1 MQGGAYEGETGSR
14 KEGDVMSNSIRDF
27 VRDKVFAARAAE
39 ARCLMIYDPD
49 RRYRDLAVALAGDS
63 REVIDVAGSII
74 EQREAAAEALARLA
88 QGVTNS
94 VIVWAPLAK
103 PRDADD
109 KQKDPFAVFAEVGDV
124 FPKGDGDEYAAICRR
139 AKPDHIAEINR
150 LFADGIPS
158 FDMVDALD
166 AGGSWPKLRTLLGVS
181 SAREILVA
189 FLSPTPKQAD
199 ALKDDGA
206 WSDELRDFVVR
217 TLGYKFKTKGIT
229 RQPLADELWRLLL
242 FSELVFDSSGEI
254 PNGLEGVARAGNEAK
269 EMVFDVCTHLRKY
282 DDYKESYKTRAEEV
296 EKELQLPDRI
306 RVMKQLGTR
315 DTFACEERAFFDRMV
330 ELAKNQQIDAAKEI
344 CESRRKSIW
353 LTREDRLAEW
363 TLADRAL
370 DLLSAV
376 GLSSAARFP
385 SLEAMIGHYS
395 TKGRDLDRFHRELEQ
410 AANQVGEHHEGVETL
425 LALSRNAYTKAAEA
439 MQAEFVRLVQAEA
452 WPVTNGVMLSNRKL
466 FDRKVAPF
474 LEAGKKVAYFLVDS
488 LRYELAVE
496 IEKQLL
502 DRWRVELVPSCAQLP
517 SYTEIGMASLMP
529 EAESALSLAKESD
542 TLVTTLAGKSATTP
556 ATRFSYLVSR
566 KGDQC
571 ADCDL
576 DELLKQKRPR
586 FPDTTRLLVVRT
598 RDIDV
603 LAHQSPRHVLEVM
616 PGLLRQIIQGLTKV
630 AGLGFEHAVIAT
642 DHGFLF
648 LRDNEPGNVVPK
660 PPGNWLVQKSR
671 CLLGEGEANA
681 HTLVFKAADMGI
693 PGPVRNYAVP
703 RSLGAFVQ
711 GELYYHEGL
720 SLQECVVPCMT
731 IELVSA
737 EKPDRVVAV
746 PRLSLN
752 YKQGRTDKITT
763 RRPVLDL
770 ARVQELFPE
779 ASDRE
784 FSVEA
789 FDTSGKLVGAAAGG
803 QTVNPATGCV
813 RVKPGE
819 VISVSLKMDDDFVGS
834 FKVRVLDPSTGAQY
848 AELSLKTD
856 YLE

>member
-1 MQGGAYEGETGSR
+1 
-14 KEGDVMSNSIRDF
+14 MSTPIRAF
-27 VRDKVFAARAAE
+27 IAAKVFAARAAE
-39 ARCLMIYDPD
+39 ARCLMIYDPE
-49 RRYRDLAVALAGDS
+49 RRYREIALGLADDK
-63 REVIDVAGSII
+63 RELIDVSASII
-74 EQREAAAEALARLA
+74 EQRELAAEALTRVA
-88 QGVTNS
+88 QGSLQS
-94 VIVWAPLAK
+94 VIIWTPLPQ
-103 PRDADD
+103 PRDGDE

-124 FPKGDGDEYAAICRR
+124 FPKGDGDEYSSICRR
-139 AKPDHIAEINR
+139 AKPDHVAEINR
-150 LFADGIPS
+150 LFADGVPS

-189 FLSPTPKQAD
+189 FLSPNDKQSD
-199 ALKDDGA
+199 ALKGDGA
-206 WSDELRDFVVR
+206 WADELRDFVQR
-217 TLGYKFKTKGIT
+217 TLGYKFKTKGVT
-229 RQPLADELWRLLL
+229 RPSLADELWRLLL
-242 FSELVFDSSGEI
+242 FSELVFDSGGEI
-254 PNGLEGVARAGNEAK
+254 PTGLEGVASAGREAK
-269 EMVFDVCTHLRKY
+269 EIVFDVCGDLRNHN
-282 DDYKESYKTRAEEV
+282 DHKEGYKTRAQEV
-296 EKELQLPDRI
+296 EEELQLRDRV
-306 RVMKQLGTR
+306 RTMKQLGAR

-330 ELAKNQQIDAAKEI
+330 ELAKNGEIDAAKEI
-344 CESRRKSIW
+344 CQSRRKSIW

-370 DLLSAV
+370 DLLNAV
-376 GLSSAARFP
+376 AISSPPQA
-385 SLEAMIGHYS
+385 SSMEALVSYYGS
-395 TKGRDLDRFHRELEQ
+395 TGRDLDRFHRELEQ
-410 AANQVGEHHEGVETL
+410 AANQIVEQHEGVDAL
-425 LALSRNAYTKAAEA
+425 LTLSRKAYAKTAESL
-439 MQAEFVRLVQAEA
+439 QSDFIRLVQAEA
-452 WPVTNGVMLSNRKL
+452 WPVANGTMLSNRQL
-466 FDRKVAPF
+466 FDRKVAPL
-474 LEAGKKVAYFLVDS
+474 LEAGKRVAYFLVDS

-502 DRWRVELVPSCAQLP
+502 DRWRVELTPSCAQLP

-529 EAESALSLAKESD
+529 EAESALSLEKTAD
-542 TLVTTLAGKSATTP
+542 TLVTTLAGKPATTP
-556 ATRFSYLVSR
+556 ATRFAYLVSR

-571 ADCDL
+571 FDCDL
-576 DELLKQKRPR
+576 EELLKQKRPK

-598 RDIDV
+598 RDIDL

-630 AGLGFEHAVIAT
+630 ADLGFERAVLAT

-648 LRDNEPGNVVPK
+648 LHDQEAGNVVPK

-681 HTLVFKAADMGI
+681 PTLVFKAADMGI

-703 RSLGAFVQ
+703 RTLGAFVQ

-731 IELVSA
+731 IELA
-737 EKPDRVVAV
+737 PTEKPDRVIAV
-746 PRLSLN
+746 PRFSLT

-770 ARVQELFPE
+770 ARLPELFPE
-779 ASDRE
+779 ANDRE
-784 FSVEA
+784 FSIEA
-789 FDTSGKLVGAAAGG
+789 FDSSDKLVGAAAGG

-813 RVKPGE
+813 RIKPGE
-819 VISVSLKMDDDFVGS
+819 VIPVSLKMDDDFTGS

-848 AELSLKTD
+848 TELSLRTD